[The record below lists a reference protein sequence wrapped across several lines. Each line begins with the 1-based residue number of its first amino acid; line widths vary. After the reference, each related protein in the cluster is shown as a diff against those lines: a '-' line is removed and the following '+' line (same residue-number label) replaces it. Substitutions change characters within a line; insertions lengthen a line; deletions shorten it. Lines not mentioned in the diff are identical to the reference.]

1 MTDENSRWED
11 RVLCV
16 LGTPEAEGIDVDTRV
31 LLALVAARY
40 AYQFDSEDRIYVD
53 GEPRWHIEIRVAFER
68 LEATGLVRTVPSIKL
83 TAAGQERMRSACER
97 VDGVERAQPESL
109 PTEPPLLPPPG
120 VIAPPLRSEV
130 QPASS
135 EEPRPRVASVMVEL
149 NLRYRTGPERA
160 FERLCELWRL
170 VGGGEPFRVS
180 DHFVTGELTM
190 QQIEGLEAADS
201 AVVEWPGRCIFRIWP
216 DFEVQPQIDVS
227 AVTIKAEAARRSFNC
242 CGDDIVW
249 GVVDSGIDA
258 QHPHF
263 RGYRTL
269 DHDSVAGLHRT
280 FTGVSEPTP
289 EGALID
295 EMGHGT
301 HVAGIIAGGLEAW
314 DDPQRQ
320 VLVTEERYNMADPDR
335 PIVKPREVG
344 EIRKLAGMAPHT
356 KLVSLKVLGGTGTAT
371 ARVGRVVQ
379 ALAYVRSVNATSDL
393 MPRIHGVNLSLGYE
407 FDAEWFACGRSPLC
421 MEVDKLVRSGV
432 VVVVAAGNSGHVK
445 INPTFDS
452 PRQFSMGM
460 TINDPGNAARA
471 VTVGSTHRDCPHTY
485 GVSYFSSRGPTG
497 DGRSKPDLVA
507 PGERIASAAAGRMLE
522 PVVLTRDQENAAVY
536 VESSGTSMAAPHVS
550 GAVAAF
556 LSVRREFIG
565 NPEEVKRVFVESAT
579 PLGRDPNFQGGGLV
593 DLMRAMQ
600 AV

>member
-1 MTDENSRWED
+1 MSDENTLWED

-16 LGTPEAEGIDVDTRV
+16 LGMPESEGIDVDFRV
-31 LLALVAARY
+31 LRALVAARY
-40 AYQFDSEDRIYVD
+40 AYQFDSADRTYVD
-53 GEPRWHIEIRVAFER
+53 GAPRWHIQTHVAFKR
-68 LEATGLVRTVPSIKL
+68 LEAAGLVRERPSFEL
-83 TAAGQERMRSACER
+83 TESGTERMLSACAR
-97 VDGVERAQPESL
+97 ADAVERAHPESL
-109 PTEPPLLPPPG
+109 TTEPPLLAPPG
-120 VIAPPLRSEV
+120 VIAPPLRSTVSSAEET
-130 QPASS
+130 QP
-135 EEPRPRVASVMVEL
+135 PVTPVMVEL
-149 NLRYRTGPERA
+149 NLGFHTGPEQA
-160 FERLCELWRL
+160 FERLRELWRL
-170 VGGGEPFRVS
+170 VGGDEPFRVS
-180 DHFVTGELTM
+180 DHFATGALTTP
-190 QQIEGLEAADS
+190 QIEGLEAADG
-201 AVVEWPGRCIFRIWP
+201 AVVEWTGRCIFRIWP
-216 DFEVQPQIDVS
+216 DFEVHPQIDAS

-269 DHDSVAGLHRT
+269 DHDSVADLHRT
-280 FTGVSEPTP
+280 FTGTSEPTK
-289 EGALID
+289 EGALTD

-314 DDPQRQ
+314 GDPHRQ
-320 VLVTEERYNMADPDR
+320 VLVTQERYNMADPDR
-335 PIVKPREVG
+335 PIVKPREV
-344 EIRKLAGMAPHT
+344 RDLRTLAGMAPRT
-356 KLVSLKVLGGTGTAT
+356 RLVSLKVLGGAGSAT

-379 ALAYVRSVNATSDL
+379 ALAYVRSVNAMSET

-407 FDAEWFACGRSPLC
+407 FDAEWFACGRSPMCL
-421 MEVDKLVRSGV
+421 EVDKLVRSGV

-471 VTVGSTHRDCPHTY
+471 ITVGSTHRDCPHTY

-497 DGRSKPDLVA
+497 DGRRKPDLVA

-522 PVVLTRDQENAAVY
+522 PVVLTREQENAAVY

-579 PLGRDPNFQGGGLV
+579 PLGRDPNFEGGGLV